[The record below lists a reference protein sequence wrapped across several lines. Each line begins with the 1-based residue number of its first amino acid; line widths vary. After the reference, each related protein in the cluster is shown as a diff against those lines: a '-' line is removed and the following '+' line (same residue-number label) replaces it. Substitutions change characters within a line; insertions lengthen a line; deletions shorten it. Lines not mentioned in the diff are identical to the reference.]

1 MRLLK
6 NKVFWDKSIYF
17 IYLSIY
23 LSIYLF
29 LYIFDNKDDSVGN
42 IHYLAL

>member
-17 IYLSIY
+17 IH

-42 IHYLAL
+42 IHYLTL